1 MYSMKYSCNNIS
13 MTSIDLFLDSDSFI
27 ITYHIS
33 LGSVQDNYCNNNL
46 LILDVKQLNKIMKL
60 YYLKALRD
68 GQDKINM
75 YYGMSMVKNQL
86 SEKVYYNL
94 FYNLLYWNRL
104 HFKRNY
110 LKLYHHS
117 WSLLIKSYHFW
128 KRMTFFLCS
137 ILPKTQ
143 KKGKLNPF

>member
-1 MYSMKYSCNNIS
+1 
-13 MTSIDLFLDSDSFI
+13 MTHFI
-27 ITYHIS
+27 ITCDIS
-33 LGSVQDNYCNNNL
+33 LGSIQDNYCNNNL

-104 HFKRNY
+104 HFKQNY
-110 LKLYHHS
+110 LKLYNHS
-117 WSLLIKSYHFW
+117 WSLLIESYHFW

-137 ILPKTQ
+137 ILPKTK
-143 KKGKLNPF
+143 KKGKLIPF